1 MCNFKSLLAFILS
14 VTHILAADNEPGTYG
29 PCGIN
34 TNSSSYFNG
43 NGHVHMCLEKPFK
56 VEIKNDDGHVMTFEL
71 PTKATSVKG
80 SKQQDNNT
88 PLTTFTLD
96 LEYSGIE
103 IVQKNGSAK
112 LTSAEIKF
120 EMAYG
125 SDIEKYN
132 QSAG

>member
-14 VTHILAADNEPGTYG
+14 VTNILAADNEPGTYG
-29 PCGIN
+29 PCGRN

-56 VEIKNDDGHVMTFEL
+56 VEIQNDDGHVMIFEL

-80 SKQQDNNT
+80 SKQQDNT